1 MLDGLYRYRLGNV
14 GCAVSIYRLGNVWKM
29 LDGLYRYR
37 LGNVGWAVS
46 IEVRQCWMGCI
57 DIG

>member
-1 MLDGLYRYRLGNV
+1 M
-14 GCAVSIYRLGNVWKM
+14 GCINIDNEM

-46 IEVRQCWMGCI
+46 IYRLTGLS
-57 DIG
+57 

>member
-1 MLDGLYRYRLGNV
+1 
-14 GCAVSIYRLGNVWKM
+14 M

-46 IEVRQCWMGCI
+46 RLGNVGWAVSI
-57 DIG
+57 